1 MKKTILEDV
10 NVQQQFLT
18 LMDDTIR
25 QRSLR
30 QLVVNYNTAIYNTK
44 VRLNYAVCLGGMLLA
59 ENMVKNTTTVAGYNN
74 DEKTADSS
82 YNLGANNQVNK
93 DMKKGKNA
101 NVKEEITAQP
111 ETAPQT
117 QTSSSTTP
125 QSTSTTSQSTTPPL
139 TTTTT
144 GGGSENHEYSKIAF
158 IVGALAIAVVAYLV
172 IAR

>member
-1 MKKTILEDV
+1 MLED
-10 NVQQQFLT
+10 
-18 LMDDTIR
+18 TIG
-25 QRSLR
+25 QRSLPKF
-30 QLVVNYNTAIYNTK
+30 VIDYNTAIDETK
-44 VRLNYAVCLGGMLLA
+44 VWINFAVWLGGMLLA

-144 GGGSENHEYSKIAF
+144 GGGSENHEYSKIAL
-158 IVGALAIAVVAYLV
+158 IVGALATAGVAYLV
-172 IAR
+172 ITR